1 MNLYWLYD
9 IPTWTLFALSI
20 NAPNNPDLD
29 ELSVALE
36 SVCAGI
42 IGGGVTASELL

>member
-1 MNLYWLYD
+1 MKLYWLND
-9 IPTWTLFALSI
+9 VPTAALFALSI
-20 NAPNNPDLD
+20 SALNNPYLE
-29 ELSVALE
+29 ELGVASE